1 MTTTNLI
8 ARGMIMPKT
17 REYSVRDL
25 NTIIASGAK
34 VGGTAFEPDDCI
46 DRALWGKP
54 ILIIDNVEYT
64 PGVYHKTATARAT
77 WAAASTSTMTYC
89 GVRHLRDYRGLNSR
103 ARSAK
108 GG

>member
-1 MTTTNLI
+1 
-8 ARGMIMPKT
+8 MPKT

-34 VGGTAFEPDDCI
+34 VGRTAFEPDDCI

-64 PGVYHKTATARAT
+64 PCVYHETTTART
-77 WAAASTSTMTYC
+77 CDC
-89 GVRHLRDYRGLNSR
+89 GGNLDLNDDLLWECD
-103 ARSAK
+103 AC
-108 GG
+108 GIIED

>member
-1 MTTTNLI
+1 MTTNNLI

-64 PGVYHKTATARAT
+64 PGVYHKTTTTRT
-77 WAAASTSTMTYC
+77 CDC
-89 GVRHLRDYRGLNSR
+89 GGSLDLNDDLLWECDTC
-103 ARSAK
+103 
-108 GG
+108 GIIED